1 MSIDAFKAA
10 VTNFARPT
18 LYKVSAESVLD
29 RNLEFL
35 CKAAQIPSST
45 LGVIEVPYMG
55 RKVKVAGD
63 RTFEDWQLTIQNDE
77 SMLIRKQ
84 LEDWSAQINHHE
96 QNVGPNAVAQYK
108 HDMTVQQLGNDGSVL
123 AEYRL
128 VGCWPQVIAEVDLG
142 FENNDVVSEFVLTI
156 SYDYWTRIA

>member
-10 VTNFARPT
+10 VSNFARPT
-18 LYKVSAESVLD
+18 LYKVSAESILD
-29 RNLEFL
+29 RNLEYL
-35 CKAAQIPSST
+35 AKASQLPSSNVG
-45 LGVIEVPYMG
+45 LIEVPYMG
-55 RKVKVAGD
+55 RKVKIAGD
-63 RTFEDWQLTIQNDE
+63 RTFDDWTLTIQNDE

-84 LEDWSAQINHHE
+84 FEDWSNLINDHI
-96 QNVGPNAVAQYK
+96 QNVGPNNIAAYK
-108 HDMTVQQLGNDGSVL
+108 HDMTVQQLGNDGGVL

-142 FENNDVVSEFVLTI
+142 FENNDTISEFTVTI